1 MILAKVILYALCVCV
16 RVRARLSVCV
26 WVGVYKREENVDV
39 SDKGRVREV
48 IGRERK

>member
-1 MILAKVILYALCVCV
+1 MLGRQGEWCIIVAYGGDL
-16 RVRARLSVCV
+16 
-26 WVGVYKREENVDV
+26 WEGVYKREENVDV